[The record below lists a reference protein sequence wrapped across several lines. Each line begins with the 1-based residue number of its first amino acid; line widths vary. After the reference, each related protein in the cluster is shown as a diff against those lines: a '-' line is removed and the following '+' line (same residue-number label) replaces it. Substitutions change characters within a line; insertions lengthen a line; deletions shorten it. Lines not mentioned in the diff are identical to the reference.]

1 MIEYLEI
8 DCDELPTEYLVDL
21 VEIDCDE
28 SPIDLSFW
36 GESYGYR
43 HYETYFKTVNQKLK
57 SDAKFAFKYA
67 RKNGRLTD
75 ERVFLN
81 DPEPAFLYSFLVI
94 NCKLPSSIEKVFIK
108 SAKWA
113 LAYATY
119 VYKGRLP
126 KNLEKAFENDPESA
140 YNYSIFINQRLEEK
154 TENVFLRDTIEE
166 RGDVLHEDFFW
177 ACLYAKNVLKGKFP
191 EKTHKSLFLR
201 YSFDDGC
208 NKKFLKEYFDE
219 NKA

>member
-1 MIEYLEI
+1 MENLMIEEYVDI
-8 DCDELPTEYLVDL
+8 DFE
-21 VEIDCDE
+21 E

-36 GESYGYR
+36 EESYGYS

-57 SDAKFAFKYA
+57 SDARFAFQYA
-67 RKNGRLTD
+67 QKNGRLAKEY

-81 DPEPAFLYSFLVI
+81 DPEHAFLYSFWVI
-94 NCKLPSSIEKVFIK
+94 RCKLPIVIEKVFIK

-113 LAYATY
+113 LTYATH
-119 VYKGRLP
+119 VYKGKLP

-140 YNYSIFINQRLEEK
+140 YNYAIFINQKLEEK